1 MSEISPVGTTGTTT
15 GTTATTATATE
26 SAISTDQI
34 SEDFDTFL
42 QLLTAQIQNQDPLA
56 PLDSTQF
63 VEQLATFSSLEQQV
77 ETNQT
82 LTNIELMLNDLH
94 SAAANEWLDQEVAVS
109 SKHVAFE
116 GEPVEF
122 EIDPAYKYDDAVLT
136 VKNSQNQVVWQ
147 EQLDANA
154 QRYSWN
160 GEVLDPALSSEQ
172 GVYEFQIDLFSNGQP
187 IATTQAEI
195 VSKITAVAHEGG
207 QLKLGTNNYLTTDLD
222 NVRKLTTN

>member
-1 MSEISPVGTTGTTT
+1 MSEISPVGTSASTT
-15 GTTATTATATE
+15 GTAATTAASTE
-26 SAISTDQI
+26 SAISTSQI

-82 LTNIELMLNDLH
+82 LTSIASMISDLH
-94 SAAANEWLDQEVAVS
+94 SAAANEWLGQDVAVS

-136 VKNSQNQVVWQ
+136 VKNSQDQVVWQ
-147 EQLDANA
+147 EQLDTSA
-154 QRYSWN
+154 QRHAWN
-160 GEVLDPALSSEQ
+160 GQVLDPALASDQ
-172 GVYEFQIDLFSNGQP
+172 GVYEFQVDLFSNGLP
-187 IATTQAEI
+187 LASTQAQI
-195 VSKITAVAHEGG
+195 ISKVTTLAQEDG